1 MSFVRWWQ
9 ATLAVALALAG
20 APVLAAHS
28 LREAG
33 KTVQVADSAL
43 SVTPTRDWNR
53 LSGRPGRYAETWTLD
68 GSQLND
74 VSFYANVPAGQP
86 IIRARNRRRDPLP
99 LFRADM
105 LLADVPELLEGTYR
119 TYKQIGSF
127 SVTASSPARF
137 LDHDA
142 VQFSYAYLDVDELP
156 RRGEAI
162 ATIIDR
168 HLYMIT
174 FDAPR
179 LHFFD
184 RSIGDVRAL
193 INSCRLGRG
202 EKGADVKV
210 HAS

>member
-1 MSFVRWWQ
+1 MSFGRRWRT
-9 ATLAVALALAG
+9 TLALALALAG
-20 APVLAAHS
+20 APVLGAHS

-33 KTVQVADSAL
+33 KTVQVVDSAL
-43 SVTPTRDWNR
+43 SVTPMRDWNR
-53 LSGRPGRYAETWTLD
+53 LSGRLGRYEETWTLD

-74 VSFYANVPAGQP
+74 VSFYVSVPAGQP
-86 IIRARNRRRDPLP
+86 IVRARNRRRDPLP

-105 LLADVPELLEGTYR
+105 LLADMPELLEGTYR
-119 TYKQIGSF
+119 AYKQIGSF
-127 SVTASSPARF
+127 SVTASLPTRW
-137 LDHDA
+137 LGHDA
-142 VQFSYAYLDVDELP
+142 VRSSYAYLDVDELP

-184 RSIGDVRAL
+184 RSIGDVHAL
-193 INSCRLGRG
+193 IDSCRLSTGN
-202 EKGADVKV
+202 KAAAKV
-210 HAS
+210 AAP